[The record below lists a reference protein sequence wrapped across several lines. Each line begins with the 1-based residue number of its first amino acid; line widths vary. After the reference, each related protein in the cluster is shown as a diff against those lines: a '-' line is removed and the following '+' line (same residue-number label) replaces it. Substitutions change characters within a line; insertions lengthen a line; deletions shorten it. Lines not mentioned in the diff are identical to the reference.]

1 MFKTRNRPFLV
12 VVWSRDPDGSQ
23 HNQGDSLNALNP
35 GINGPTS
42 LAAIR
47 NADDNLRQI
56 VEAVKA
62 LGLAD
67 TTDVVIAADHGF
79 STIAKE
85 SKTSLAAKVSYPDVP
100 AGFLPP
106 GFLAVDLA
114 KSLGLPLF
122 SPNERNAR
130 VADNAYPKSGNG
142 VIGHDP
148 DKPEIV
154 VAANGGSDLVY
165 LPGND
170 RELAQ
175 RVVRVLL
182 EQDYVSGLFVDP
194 RLGPIA
200 GTLPLEAIN
209 LSGRALTP
217 SPSIVVN
224 FRSFTTGCD
233 MPLLCTAEIADTG
246 LQQGQGMH
254 GSFSRADTM
263 NFMAAIGPDF
273 KRGFADDAPVSN
285 ADVGRT
291 IAHILR
297 LDVPHKGQLM
307 GRVIDEA
314 IGGPMPKVEKHTVH
328 SQPAANGLRTLLNL
342 QQVGSTKYFDAA
354 GFPGRTVGLHT
365 EVASQ

>member
-1 MFKTRNRPFLV
+1 
-12 VVWSRDPDGSQ
+12 
-23 HNQGDSLNALNP
+23 
-35 GINGPTS
+35 
-42 LAAIR
+42 
-47 NADDNLRQI
+47 
-56 VEAVKA
+56 VKA

-170 RELAQ
+170 RELAR

-217 SPSIVVN
+217 SPAIVVN

-233 MPLLCTAEIADTG
+233 TPLLCTAEIADTG